1 MEVLKKYG
9 IVLYPI
15 AFFVAFGLSVNFTS
29 IAPLAIVAVL
39 MLASS
44 KLMKQF

>member
-1 MEVLKKYG
+1 MENLKKYA

-15 AFFVAFGLSVNFTS
+15 AFFVAFGLSVNYTS
-29 IAPLAIVAVL
+29 IAPLAVVAVL
-39 MLASS
+39 MLVSS